1 MSLIKREEFI
11 AKLQCCTMETCGK
24 DVPGIR
30 TDFGRAVAIKDNF
43 IRILNEMPSYSEPA
57 EALTADSVIHQTHL
71 ICPVCYSDADH
82 DAVFCKYCGTKL
94 KEES

>member
-11 AKLQCCTMETCGK
+11 AKLQYCTMETWGK

-43 IRILNEMPSYSEPA
+43 IRILNEMPSYPEPA